1 MTRRLPTLMGS
12 LTCLALFAACGGGD
26 DPQDRA
32 ADQSSSPAK
41 AEEEH
46 QAKGGRDACGLIAK
60 EDIAA
65 IYGRPVM
72 PKSEVPHPIYATCE
86 FTDPT
91 EQGLFVFGLEVYWQG
106 GRDQW
111 RAEGLGT
118 AGAKRMLEHAEKDVD
133 VGAILKQEA
142 LPGLGDQATFNP
154 LLGGHVLKGDTMLTF
169 KFGLLDNPDKHF
181 RQLAEKALSRL

>member
-1 MTRRLPTLMGS
+1 MTRRPPALMGI
-12 LTCLALFAACGGGD
+12 LACLALCAACGDGGS
-26 DPQDRA
+26 QDGE
-32 ADQSSSPAK
+32 
-41 AEEEH
+41 AEEQQN
-46 QAKGGRDACGLIAK
+46 QAKDGRDACGLIAK

-65 IYGRPVM
+65 IYGSPVT

-86 FTDPT
+86 FTDPAQ
-91 EQGLFVFGLEVYWQG
+91 QGLFVFGLEVYWQG

-133 VGAILKQEA
+133 IGAILKQEA
-142 LPGLGDQATFNP
+142 LPGLGDQARFNP
-154 LLGGHVLKGDTMLTF
+154 LLGGKVLTGDTMMTF
-169 KFGLLDNPDKHF
+169 KFGLLDDPDKHF